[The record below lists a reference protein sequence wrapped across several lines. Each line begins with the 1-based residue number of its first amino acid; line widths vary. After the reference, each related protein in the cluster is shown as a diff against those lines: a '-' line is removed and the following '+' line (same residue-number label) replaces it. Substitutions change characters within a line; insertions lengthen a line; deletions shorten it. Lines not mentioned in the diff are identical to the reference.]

1 MTNNMTI
8 DLRSIMLLENKLRR
22 AKISLIILSVLQLL
36 IVFIYITV
44 KDNLKRLS
52 TSSFNLKDDIFI
64 FNLITYFGL
73 TFSMAGL
80 IVALF
85 ENHCFISCYAITN
98 LGHLIVVMTK
108 TSHLLLFAGYFAIN
122 IAIIMVSF
130 VYCHLLRVKMV
141 QLHLQSSTTMNHG
154 TQNNRGIGAIFC
166 VQENIFRQPMPP
178 SYKEVIKH
186 PDKYPCLFDTI
197 HHHPPSSSE
206 QQLPV
211 EDEENAKV
219 PEYSTIYI

>member
-1 MTNNMTI
+1 M
-8 DLRSIMLLENKLRR
+8 
-22 AKISLIILSVLQLL
+22 
-36 IVFIYITV
+36 
-44 KDNLKRLS
+44 
-52 TSSFNLKDDIFI
+52 FI

-73 TFSMAGL
+73 TFSLAGL
-80 IVALF
+80 IVAVF

-108 TSHLLLFAGYFAIN
+108 TSQLLLFAGYFAIN

-130 VYCHLLRVKMV
+130 VYCHLLRMKMV
-141 QLHLQSSTTMNHG
+141 QLHLHPTAMNHG
-154 TQNNRGIGAIFC
+154 TQNSHGSGSIFC

-178 SYKEVIKH
+178 SYKEVVKH

-197 HHHPPSSSE
+197 HTPPTE
-206 QQLPV
+206 QLQ
-211 EDEENAKV
+211 DEANAKV

>member
-1 MTNNMTI
+1 MTSYVTNNG
-8 DLRSIMLLENKLRR
+8 RSIMLMDNKLKR
-22 AKISLIILSVLQLL
+22 AKISLIILSLLQLL
-36 IVFIYITV
+36 VVFIYITI

-52 TSSFNLKDDIFI
+52 SSSSNLKDDMFI

-73 TFSMAGL
+73 SFSLAGL

-85 ENHCFISCYAITN
+85 ENHCFISCFAVTN

-108 TSHLLLFAGYFAIN
+108 TSQLILFTGYFAIN

-130 VYCHLLRVKMV
+130 VYCHLLRMKLV
-141 QLHLQSSTTMNHG
+141 QLHLNPTTMNHG
-154 TQNNRGIGAIFC
+154 TQNSGSIFN

-197 HHHPPSSSE
+197 HTPPTSE
-206 QQLPV
+206 QLQ
-211 EDEENAKV
+211 DEANNAKV
-219 PEYSTIYI
+219 PEYSTIYL